1 LVAGEWV
8 ARYMGAAS
16 PLAPAAA
23 EEKGNG
29 ARFRDPSGGHDP
41 APAARELRL
50 VRTVERFARQPDKL
64 YCARVI
70 VTRYR

>member
-29 ARFRDPSGGHDP
+29 GTPPGGHDP
-41 APAARELRL
+41 APAAREPRL